1 MNITENRRMKSVR
14 ANVLDDRNYVII
26 GLTYDEV
33 LDLQS
38 LLDTIKE
45 HYSQKSEAGNLW
57 CSKNH
62 SVLVPRDAR
71 MLINLSKKLAKVR

>member
-1 MNITENRRMKSVR
+1 MNITENRRMMSVR
-14 ANVLDDRNYVII
+14 ANVLNDRNYVII

-38 LLDTIKE
+38 LLVTIKE
-45 HYSQKSEAGNLW
+45 HYSQKSEVGNLW
-57 CSKNH
+57 CNKNP
-62 SVLVPRDAR
+62 SMLVSRDAR